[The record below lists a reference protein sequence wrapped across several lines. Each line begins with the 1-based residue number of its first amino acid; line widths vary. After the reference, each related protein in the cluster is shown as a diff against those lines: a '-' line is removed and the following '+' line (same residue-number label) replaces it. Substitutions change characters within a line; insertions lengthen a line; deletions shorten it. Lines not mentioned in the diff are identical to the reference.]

1 MMKSRIL
8 YFAVFITGSGLGLV
22 KMLAVA
28 GELAPASFGAY
39 SLAVIAAA
47 LLGYVNSF
55 GVFDAFLVRLN
66 PGQSAHP
73 DRRVVRD
80 SGILFS
86 VAMSLIMSTIAVVTY
101 LAFNA
106 AAYGTAFVVTVIV
119 FLIAQNLFNVLM
131 VEIQAEARSTTYA
144 ILLTVKS
151 LVPIVVILAV
161 RPGDDLLFFLALDAV
176 CLIALAIY
184 CMTRT
189 GLPSPAN
196 FSSRQVMSLMRQG
209 APFTGQNA
217 VQNLATN
224 ADKWAIGIGLGSA
237 QVGIYNLAAQLVV
250 CGVAF
255 ASMIQIYFLPQVMR
269 ASLEQ
274 ETPIML
280 LRRVLKISL
289 FALSVAIVMFTGGA
303 ILAYPI
309 ILWYYPDYAPAVTI
323 LPIAAL
329 AGVIISSNHTDLYFR
344 ARLLGST
351 YLAVQIFTLVTL
363 VILFAFL
370 IRAGGVL
377 WMYAAIFA
385 GTRVLQTLVSYGAVY
400 RDARRSEQAVAT

>member
-8 YFAVFITGSGLGLV
+8 YFAMFIAGSGLGLV
-22 KMLAVA
+22 KMLAIA

-86 VAMSLIMSTIAVVTY
+86 VAMSLLVSTLAVVTY
-101 LAFNA
+101 LALDDA
-106 AAYGTAFVVTVIV
+106 AHGIAFGVTVIA
-119 FLIAQNLFNVLM
+119 FLIMQNLFNVLM
-131 VEIQAEARSTTYA
+131 VEVQAEARSTTYA
-144 ILLTVKS
+144 ILLTTKS
-151 LVPIVVILAV
+151 LIPIIVILAV
-161 RPGDDLLFFLALDAV
+161 RPGDDLLFFLALDTA
-176 CLIALAIY
+176 CLVALAIY
-184 CMTRT
+184 CMMRT

-196 FSSRQVMSLMRQG
+196 FSSRQVVSLMRQG
-209 APFTGQNA
+209 ASFTGQNM

-224 ADKWAIGIGLGSA
+224 ADKWAIGIGMGSA
-237 QVGIYNLAAQLVV
+237 KVGIYNLAAQLVV

-269 ASLEQ
+269 ASLER
-274 ETPIML
+274 EAPMLL
-280 LRRVLKISL
+280 LRRVLRISL
-289 FALSVAIVMFTGGA
+289 LALAVATVLFTGCV
-303 ILAYPI
+303 ILAYPV
-309 ILWYYPDYAPAVTI
+309 ILRYYSKYAQAVTI

-329 AGVIISSNHTDLYFR
+329 AGVVISSNHTDLYFR
-344 ARLLGST
+344 ARMLGST
-351 YLAVQIFTLVTL
+351 YLAVQIFTLITL
-363 VILFAFL
+363 VILLTLL
-370 IRAGGVL
+370 IWAGGVL
-377 WMYAAIFA
+377 WMYAATFA
-385 GTRVLQTLVSYGAVY
+385 GVRLLQAAISYAAVY
-400 RDARRSEQAVAT
+400 RDARCSEPAVLS